1 MTHYKM
7 RKIGSVLRTQQYVQS
22 DKIEKREI
30 ICSCAKYQIPLYTSI
45 GVELNSIIGNMEQ
58 SPLSLCSS
66 TSQIN
71 VISMETRE
79 GSDEPR
85 QQQESNNTSFFSHIN
100 NTTFSSIWIL
110 ETLDEHGAKKVVG
123 GDEFVVNYNYYH
135 PGDKSKIA
143 YTARTM
149 TTDNHDGTYCTC

>member
-1 MTHYKM
+1 
-7 RKIGSVLRTQQYVQS
+7 
-22 DKIEKREI
+22 
-30 ICSCAKYQIPLYTSI
+30 
-45 GVELNSIIGNMEQ
+45 
-58 SPLSLCSS
+58 
-66 TSQIN
+66 
-71 VISMETRE
+71 METRE

-85 QQQESNNTSFFSHIN
+85 QQQESKILLLSHQQHHIFIN
-100 NTTFSSIWIL
+100 
-110 ETLDEHGAKKVVG
+110 LDPWDIRRIDEYGAKKVVG